1 MVLWGRKL
9 AGFYVFTGR
18 SARPTVSDGSIFLLV
33 KKDGVPEGR
42 RISRE
47 EGKNEKQNDCVPG
60 GPTEKRMPVKTQPE
74 QNSKTAPLRSEGAQS
89 ESP

>member
-1 MVLWGRKL
+1 MS
-9 AGFYVFTGR
+9 F
-18 SARPTVSDGSIFLLV
+18 SSIFLHE

-60 GPTEKRMPVKTQPE
+60 GPTEKRMPVKTYNLKQE
-74 QNSKTAPLRSEGAQS
+74 HATKFSRVQS
-89 ESP
+89 FDRMPAGNLL